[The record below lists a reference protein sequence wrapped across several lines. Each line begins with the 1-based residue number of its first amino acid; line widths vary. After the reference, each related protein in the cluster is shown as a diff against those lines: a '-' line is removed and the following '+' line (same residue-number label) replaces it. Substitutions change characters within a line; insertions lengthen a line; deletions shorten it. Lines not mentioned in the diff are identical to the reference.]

1 MVKDETGRVN
11 TLEDIV
17 ERPHLIPFVMRGS
30 TIENVFVTSTDP
42 MFRRVLQQVVRTGG
56 LATVPQVLSRRVFD
70 LMLDEKAVIFCDKL
84 FLDSTIFRLYPEGYE
99 GKFYQGT
106 HFFLVNEF
114 VMMVRRK
121 LDPEITR
128 KLHMRK
134 AVSGTPRCIRAPGG
148 DLSEAIP
155 PAQDRGAVVVRRTSR
170 GTGGEESAYHVM
182 TVELQVLCALRFY
195 GTGSFQGMVASDE
208 HVARDKKTVSVAVR
222 AVSVAIVRRLGVQRG
237 WIHFPETPSE
247 RFDAEKGFRLLG
259 RIPGVIG
266 CVDGT
271 MVSIVG
277 PSKNDPTVTKAA
289 YWCRKYFYA
298 LNVMVVSTLMLR
310 CQNAPQISRKKK
322 KNVLPIR
329 FKYAVL

>member
-128 KLHMRK
+128 KLHMR
-134 AVSGTPRCIRAPGG
+134 
-148 DLSEAIP
+148 
-155 PAQDRGAVVVRRTSR
+155 
-170 GTGGEESAYHVM
+170 
-182 TVELQVLCALRFY
+182 F
-195 GTGSFQGMVASDE
+195 
-208 HVARDKKTVSVAVR
+208 
-222 AVSVAIVRRLGVQRG
+222 
-237 WIHFPETPSE
+237 
-247 RFDAEKGFRLLG
+247 
-259 RIPGVIG
+259 
-266 CVDGT
+266 
-271 MVSIVG
+271 
-277 PSKNDPTVTKAA
+277 VT
-289 YWCRKYFYA
+289 
-298 LNVMVVSTLMLR
+298 
-310 CQNAPQISRKKK
+310 
-322 KNVLPIR
+322 
-329 FKYAVL
+329 